1 MCLEKRKMG
10 FRLLL
15 ADDERDFVDTLA
27 ERLRL
32 RDYEVQVVYDGA
44 EAIRAAT
51 SNKPDLVVLDLFMP
65 GLSGDEAVKQLKMMY
80 PTMPIIL
87 LTGHQAVDDNG
98 TNPVSQTFA
107 CLTKPLAF
115 KDFVAIVEAAIREST
130 TNGSGE

>member
-1 MCLEKRKMG
+1 MG
-10 FRLLL
+10 LRLLL

-51 SNKPDLVVLDLFMP
+51 SNKPDLVVLDLYMP
-65 GLSGDEAVKQLKMMY
+65 GLAGDEAIKQLKMMY
-80 PTMPIIL
+80 PAMPIIL

-98 TNPVSQTFA
+98 TSPVSQAFA

-115 KDFVAIVEAAIREST
+115 KDFVAIVEAAVREGT
-130 TNGSGE
+130 TTGRGE